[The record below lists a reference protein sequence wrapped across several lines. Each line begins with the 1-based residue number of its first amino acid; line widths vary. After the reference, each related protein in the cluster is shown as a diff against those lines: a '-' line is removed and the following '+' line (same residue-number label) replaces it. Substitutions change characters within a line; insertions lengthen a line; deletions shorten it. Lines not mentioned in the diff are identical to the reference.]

1 MEPIDWE
8 LFWQIVMLSG
18 WLAFLASAYKATK
31 S

>member
-1 MEPIDWE
+1 MSSIPWE

-18 WLAFLASAYKATK
+18 WFAFLVSAIKATK